1 MPCAIRR
8 GMHLVGVLELS
19 FKFSVLNVYIKS
31 LEMGLEMAN
40 LKVLHQFH
48 DLLNY

>member
-31 LEMGLEMAN
+31 LEMAN